1 VQIVK
6 ELEIVE
12 VASAI
17 HPGRRQRRR
26 IVVLRRDDGNHT
38 FAEQY
43 FFVSEYEGQIIA
55 EGWQTLRP
63 NGIYA
68 SAAIAESEGRAAF
81 ERWYRLAV

>member
-1 VQIVK
+1 MRIVK

-17 HPGRRQRRR
+17 HPRRR
-26 IVVLRRDDGNHT
+26 VVILRREDLHYT

-43 FFVSEYEGQIIA
+43 FFISEHEGEIVA
-55 EGWQTLRP
+55 EGWQTLSS

-68 SAAIAESEGRAAF
+68 SAAIAEFEARAAF
-81 ERWYRLAV
+81 AGWYRPC